1 MDAGV
6 PVDEAEC
13 WCATWEAVAEREGV
27 VRGPYYWD
35 AGRGWIDAQLASSRD
50 PWVATFVSAAAIGN
64 GRPPLAGN

>member
-50 PWVATFVSAAAIGN
+50 PWVATFVSAAAIGH
-64 GRPPLAGN
+64 RRSSLTGN